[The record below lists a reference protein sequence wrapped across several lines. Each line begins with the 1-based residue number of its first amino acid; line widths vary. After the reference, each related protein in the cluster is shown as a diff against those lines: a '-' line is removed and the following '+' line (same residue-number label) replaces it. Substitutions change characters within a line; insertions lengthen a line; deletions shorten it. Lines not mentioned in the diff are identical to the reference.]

1 MALSLMSPMYDTL
14 LEHVD
19 TTLSG
24 MQNDDDLFGSVN
36 DCKDKLL
43 NMQKS
48 RASTL
53 LLQLSLILALNT
65 QLLVTVAPALN

>member
-1 MALSLMSPMYDTL
+1 MSPMYDTL